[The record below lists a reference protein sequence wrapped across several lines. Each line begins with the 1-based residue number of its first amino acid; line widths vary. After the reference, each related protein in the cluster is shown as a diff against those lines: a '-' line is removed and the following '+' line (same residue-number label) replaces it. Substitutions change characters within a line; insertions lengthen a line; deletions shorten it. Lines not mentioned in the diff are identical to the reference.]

1 MARWT
6 ATRRTALLD
15 FIDLCES
22 WDIDSVWVS
31 DRIAAPRPTLDPVV
45 FMAYLASRMRNMKFG
60 TSALVLPTRHP
71 VVLAKQLATLDFLCK
86 GRLLLVVGIG
96 GDDSRDFEATGV
108 RKEERGKRG
117 DEAIVLMKK
126 LWTEEQVTYQGQFH
140 SVRDLTLLPRP
151 YQKGGPPVW
160 VGGRSKA
167 AFRRA
172 GRLADGWLVSSVTPS
187 EVAAGIEAIRSHAAE
202 VGREIPEDHYG
213 VLVPYVFATTA
224 KKRLKIAGPS
234 IRRRQD
240 IPPSDYSALGTP
252 DQVRSRIQE
261 YIDAGATKF
270 VMRPYG
276 PKETHSGASANSC
289 QGSYSDAADAV
300 QCGGARRTT
309 GLTSGRKEGLCSGS
323 WMRLFLHSTQH
334 VNELCGLRSSK
345 MRQGRIKA

>member
-1 MARWT
+1 
-6 ATRRTALLD
+6 
-15 FIDLCES
+15 
-22 WDIDSVWVS
+22 
-31 DRIAAPRPTLDPVV
+31 
-45 FMAYLASRMRNMKFG
+45 MAYLASRMRNMKFG
-60 TSALVLPTRHP
+60 TSALVLSTRHP

-96 GDDSRDFEATGV
+96 GDDSRDFDATGV

-126 LWTEEQVTYQGQFH
+126 LWTEEHVSFQGQFY
-140 SVRDLTLLPRP
+140 SVKDLTLLPRP
-151 YQKGGPPVW
+151 YQKGGPPLW

-187 EVAAGIEAIRSHAAE
+187 EVAAGIEAIRNHAAE
-202 VGREIPEDHYG
+202 VSREIPEDHYG
-213 VLVPYVFATTA
+213 VLIPYVFTNDSEEAL
-224 KKRLKIAGPS
+224 RIAGRS

-252 DQVRSRIQE
+252 DQVRKKIQD

-276 PKETHSGASANSC
+276 PKATHGEQVQMLAKEVISPLQTPFSPAERIERLGQGQNSH
-289 QGSYSDAADAV
+289 
-300 QCGGARRTT
+300 
-309 GLTSGRKEGLCSGS
+309 KERA
-323 WMRLFLHSTQH
+323 M
-334 VNELCGLRSSK
+334 
-345 MRQGRIKA
+345 

>member
-1 MARWT
+1 MKIRIGISLGDG
-6 ATRRTALLD
+6 ALDVASPDNVLQ
-15 FIDLCES
+15 FIDDCER

-45 FMAYLASRMRNMKFG
+45 FMAYLAARMRNMKFG

-86 GRLLLVVGIG
+86 GRLLLVVGLG
-96 GDDSRDFEATGV
+96 GDDSKDFEAAGV
-108 RKEERGKRG
+108 RKEERGKRA

-126 LWTEEQVTYQGQFH
+126 LWSEEPANFDGQFY

-167 AFRRA
+167 ALRRA
-172 GRLADGWLVSSVTPS
+172 GRLADGWLVSSVPPG
-187 EVAAGIEAIRSHAAE
+187 EVAAGIAAIRSHASE
-202 VGREIPEDHYG
+202 VGREIPDDHYG
-213 VLVPYVFATTA
+213 VLVPYIFAKGREEA
-224 KKRLKIAGPS
+224 LEIAGPS

-252 DQVRSRIQE
+252 DDVRKTIQT

-270 VMRPYG
+270 VMRPAG
-276 PKETHSGASANSC
+276 PKESVHGQVEALAKE
-289 QGSYSDAADAV
+289 V
-300 QCGGARRTT
+300 ITT
-309 GLTSGRKEGLCSGS
+309 LQTPFTVEERQQRSER
-323 WMRLFLHSTQH
+323 W
-334 VNELCGLRSSK
+334 RSSK
-345 MRQGRIKA
+345 SLQ